1 MFLLFSTNL
10 IYAKFDS
17 LRALKKEVAK
27 DDQSE
32 KGKAKTKEFFFPIDA
47 TSCCVFFAKLG
58 KVGLTSFLKH
68 TQHGHLRIAG
78 ENHMIFPQL
87 IFIFNFLA
95 FSFSTST
102 LLSLLLMKFL
112 IHQKKKKKQESGR
125 DSHQS
130 YSTFMFFTIRPTTS
144 RLWLAL
150 IELDCSNQ
158 PYVQSNWRL
167 QLSFPSCR
175 FCIYANALLL
185 SAQNRR
191 HTFIFT
197 NHECNIYIHSKAA
210 KLFSSIQYWA
220 IQTSVWLKL
229 DYLCA

>member
-1 MFLLFSTNL
+1 MFLLFSINL

-47 TSCCVFFAKLG
+47 ISCCVFFAKLG

-68 TQHGHLRIAG
+68 TQHGHLGIAR

-95 FSFSTST
+95 SSFASST
-102 LLSLLLMKFL
+102 LFKFIVNEISYSL
-112 IHQKKKKKQESGR
+112 KKKKKNQDGGR

-130 YSTFMFFTIRPTTS
+130 YSTFRFFTIRPTTS
-144 RLWLAL
+144 RLWL
-150 IELDCSNQ
+150 
-158 PYVQSNWRL
+158 VT
-167 QLSFPSCR
+167 
-175 FCIYANALLL
+175 
-185 SAQNRR
+185 
-191 HTFIFT
+191 H
-197 NHECNIYIHSKAA
+197 
-210 KLFSSIQYWA
+210 
-220 IQTSVWLKL
+220 
-229 DYLCA
+229 